1 MKGSAECFEL
11 GSGTSY
17 GDTTAFWRKI
27 FADMTLQEII
37 KHEKIGPIFLREIGY
52 EDPAEKPS
60 KIPRLE
66 VITNSKSLK
75 AGKPTSTKS
84 AIKPNAPV
92 DEEETQAVNFLREEI
107 SKN

>member
-11 GSGTSY
+11 GSGTNY

-27 FADMTLQEII
+27 FADMTAQEII

-60 KIPRLE
+60 
-66 VITNSKSLK
+66 
-75 AGKPTSTKS
+75 
-84 AIKPNAPV
+84 
-92 DEEETQAVNFLREEI
+92 
-107 SKN
+107 